1 VAKRSLSS
9 RKRVRQNER
18 RRLRN
23 KARRTEIKTQVR
35 KFVDALAAGKTDVAV
50 AELKKAGIL
59 LDRAAGR
66 GTVHRNT
73 ASRRKSRLARRLNAS
88 RKSGK

>member
-1 VAKRSLSS
+1 MAKRSLSS
-9 RKRVRQNER
+9 LKRVRQNER

-50 AELKKAGIL
+50 AELKKAGVL
-59 LDRAAGR
+59 LDRASGQ

-73 ASRRKSRLARRLNAS
+73 AARRKSRLARRLNKA
-88 RKSGK
+88 RKSTK

>member
-1 VAKRSLSS
+1 MAKRSLSS
-9 RKRVRQNER
+9 LKRVRQNER

-59 LDRAAGR
+59 LDRASGR

-73 ASRRKSRLARRLNAS
+73 AARRKSRLARRLNKA
-88 RKSGK
+88 RKSAK

>member
-1 VAKRSLSS
+1 MAKRSLSS
-9 RKRVRQNER
+9 LKRVRQNER

-50 AELKKAGIL
+50 AELKKAGVL

-73 ASRRKSRLARRLNAS
+73 AARRKSRLARRLNKA
-88 RKSGK
+88 RKSVK